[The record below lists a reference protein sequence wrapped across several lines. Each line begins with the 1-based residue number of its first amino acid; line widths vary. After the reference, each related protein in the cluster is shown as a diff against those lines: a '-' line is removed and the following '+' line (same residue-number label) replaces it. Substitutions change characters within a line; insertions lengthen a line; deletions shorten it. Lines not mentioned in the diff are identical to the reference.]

1 MLSTY
6 RLRSKKTILTLIMV
20 AMTCISAGAYEYDY
34 SFDNTPISEAIIRI
48 CKDHPDVNITFIYK
62 ELDNY
67 KTSARIHTDDAYEA
81 LRLTIGLN
89 ISRHCNMEN
98 SAIRAEQSVAT
109 TTLWLRRQ

>member
-89 ISRHCNMEN
+89 PISIIKKRP
-98 SAIRAEQSVAT
+98 
-109 TTLWLRRQ
+109 